1 MDRGEDERPEPPAA
15 GLVEVEFDDLLREV
29 LNRVQGVLDE
39 QARLR
44 LLLDAVVTMAADLT
58 LDGVLARIVSIASTL
73 VDAQYA
79 ALGVLDIGSERGLRT
94 FVHHGMSSD
103 VVTEIGE
110 LPTGHGLLGLLIDDP
125 RPIRL
130 HEIAAHPASY
140 GFPEHHPPM
149 SSFLGVPV
157 RIRDRVFGNLYL
169 TEKTGGGD
177 FTETDE
183 NIVIA
188 LAAAAG
194 VAIENARLY
203 EEAEQRQHWLQ
214 ATAEITARLADLA
227 PGEDALQL
235 VADRAREVAGADI
248 AWVVAGTDADSLELQ
263 VVSGADA
270 DLDAMRRLPMD
281 RSLAAQV
288 VRSRETLAVP
298 DLAADP
304 RAVDPSAILGWPRL
318 GPAIVVPLG
327 SRSGLE
333 GALALAW
340 TPERSFGFQSL
351 HAALPTSF
359 AEQAALALQVARARE
374 DQQRL
379 TLFEDRDRI
388 GRDLHDLVI
397 QRLFAVGLSL
407 QGTARLAGDP
417 EVAARLE
424 RAVDDL
430 DGTIKDIRRT
440 IFALGSLDV
449 SADVQ
454 SEIERI
460 VERAGATMKFRP
472 RLRME
477 GPVRSAVDMEV
488 APDLLAVLGEALSN
502 ASRHA
507 EASAV
512 RVLVAV
518 DGGQLVVEVGDD
530 GKGMKEEVL
539 ESGLGNMRQ
548 RAHKHGGSFEVHSAS
563 GAGTTVRWVVPVG
576 PEARGGARGR
586 DAAD

>member
-1 MDRGEDERPEPPAA
+1 MDHHGDHRSEQPERLL
-15 GLVEVEFDDLLREV
+15 GDVVFDDLLREV

-58 LDGVLARIVSIASTL
+58 LDGVLTRIVSIASTL

-79 ALGVLDIGSERGLRT
+79 ALGVLDVGPERRLRT
-94 FVHHGMSSD
+94 FVHHGIGSD
-103 VVTEIGE
+103 VVAQIGE

-130 HEIAAHPASY
+130 HDIAEHPASY

-169 TEKTGGGD
+169 TEKAGGGD
-177 FTETDE
+177 FTDVDQ
-183 NIVIA
+183 NVVIA

-203 EEAEQRQHWLQ
+203 EEAEQRLHWLQ
-214 ATAEITARLADLA
+214 ATAEITARLADVG
-227 PGEDALQL
+227 PDEDALQL
-235 VADRAREVAGADI
+235 VADRAREVSGADVV
-248 AWVVAGTDADSLELQ
+248 WVVAGADADTLVLR
-263 VVSGADA
+263 VVSGVDA
-270 DLDAMRRLPMD
+270 DLEAMRKLSME

-288 VRSRETLAVP
+288 VRSGKPVSVP

-304 RAVDPSAILGWPRL
+304 RAVDPSSLMLGWPRL
-318 GPAIVVPLG
+318 GPSIVVPLG
-327 SRSGLE
+327 SGSSVE

-340 TPERSFGFQSL
+340 TPERRGGFEAV

-359 AEQAALALQVARARE
+359 AEQAALAIRVARARD

-379 TLFEDRDRI
+379 SLFEDRDRI

-397 QRLFAVGLSL
+397 QRLFAVGLTL
-407 QGTARLAGDP
+407 EGAARLATEP
-417 EVAARLE
+417 ELAQRLE

-440 IFALGSLDV
+440 IFSLGTLDTT
-449 SADVQ
+449 ADLQTEV
-454 SEIERI
+454 ERI
-460 VERAGATMKFRP
+460 VDRAAATMKFRP
-472 RLRME
+472 ALRIE
-477 GPVRSAVDMEV
+477 GPLRSVVGAHL

-502 ASRHA
+502 TSRHA

-512 RVLVAV
+512 EVLITVGAEVALRVS
-518 DGGQLVVEVGDD
+518 DN
-530 GKGMKEEVL
+530 GKGMQEEVL

-548 RAHKHGGSFEVHSAS
+548 RAIKHGGRFAVHSES
-563 GAGTTVRWVVPVG
+563 GAGTTVTWAVP
-576 PEARGGARGR
+576 ASR
-586 DAAD
+586 AAGDPAS